1 MLRPARVLAA
11 LVLAATLAVACG
23 DERPDDTTP
32 AETPERTPT
41 ATAPGSQQ
49 ATAVPTTSGSPGVI
63 ATAPVPATPTG
74 PVSISSQ
81 IGATCIPGGDMAEIT
96 VNFSVRASN
105 GGSLTRVRLIDNGA
119 VRDDSGSMAQAEYRR
134 IVTLRV
140 PYGERHAF
148 ELEIESPPGRAGR
161 SSSSVSCPGQPTATP
176 GPRA

>member
-1 MLRPARVLAA
+1 
-11 LVLAATLAVACG
+11 
-23 DERPDDTTP
+23 
-32 AETPERTPT
+32 
-41 ATAPGSQQ
+41 
-49 ATAVPTTSGSPGVI
+49 
-63 ATAPVPATPTG
+63 
-74 PVSISSQ
+74 
-81 IGATCIPGGDMAEIT
+81 MAEIT

-148 ELEIESPPGRAGR
+148 ELEIESPHGRAGR